1 MENKDIFYNAI
12 LGLQKYSTSTCRL
25 LDTFLKLENNNQIT
39 ASIEY
44 LIKTTSLTKPTI
56 YSSIKIL
63 KKDGVIIKDKDF
75 RNTYTFDQARIY
87 EIILQYKKQ
96 ISLIKTKN

>member
-12 LGLQKYSTSTCRL
+12 LSLQKYSTSTYKL
-25 LDTFLKLENNNQIT
+25 LDTFFKLENNCQFT

-44 LIKTTSLTKPTI
+44 LMKTTSLTKPTI

-63 KKDGVIIKDKDF
+63 KKDGVLIKDKDF
-75 RNTYTFDQARIY
+75 RNTYTFDQKRIN
-87 EIILQYKKQ
+87 EIISQYKKQ
-96 ISLIKTKN
+96 LSLIK